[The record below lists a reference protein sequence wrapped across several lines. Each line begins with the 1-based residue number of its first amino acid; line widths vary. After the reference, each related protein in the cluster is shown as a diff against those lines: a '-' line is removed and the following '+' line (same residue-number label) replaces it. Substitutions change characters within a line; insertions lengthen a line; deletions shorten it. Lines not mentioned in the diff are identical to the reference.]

1 MNSTPTSATMFD
13 ELWAE
18 IQDSP
23 GEIFDL
29 ENRELMMQTNPEDW
43 IGYDDQSSG
52 DFTISYGF

>member
-1 MNSTPTSATMFD
+1 MFD

-23 GEIFDL
+23 GEIFDI
-29 ENRELMMQTNPEDW
+29 EDRELMMKTNPEDW
-43 IGYDDQSSG
+43 IGYDDQSVG